1 MRDILSLVQRV
12 LEPLPVRGKGRLAEQ
27 ILSRT
32 KADVLTCHPLSGMKV
47 QLRRSQR
54 IERLMWAGAYE
65 REVLTLM
72 KRVLR
77 PSMTVMDIGANIGYI
92 AAIAAALV
100 GAGGEVHAF
109 EPNSSSYPC
118 LVQNLN
124 PFSHAYAH
132 QMAISDTQGTLPL
145 YLGGNSAEDGWA
157 SLLEGCAF
165 ERGPEPRDKQRVVQ
179 VEVTSIDAFVSRSI
193 ARRVDLIKIDIE
205 GNELHAL
212 RGALQTIERDHPV
225 IIAELNSWCLARDG
239 VQPADVVQFL
249 RDLGYLVRQLD
260 SENIWALFVLTGRA

>member
-1 MRDILSLVQRV
+1 M
-12 LEPLPVRGKGRLAEQ
+12 
-27 ILSRT
+27 ILSRS
-32 KADVLTCHPLSGMKV
+32 KADVLSCHPLSGMKV

-65 REVLTLM
+65 PKLLALM
-72 KRVLR
+72 KRVLK
-77 PSMTVMDIGANIGYI
+77 PSMTVIDVGANIGYI

-109 EPNSSSYPC
+109 EPNPSSYPY
-118 LVQNLN
+118 LEQNLS

-132 QMAISDTQGTLPL
+132 QMAINDTQGTLPL

-157 SLLEGCAF
+157 SLLECCAF
-165 ERGPEPRDKQRVVQ
+165 ERAPESREEQRAVK

-193 ARRVDLIKIDIE
+193 ARRVDLIKLDIE

-212 RGALQTIERDHPV
+212 CGALQTIERDHPV
-225 IIAELNSWCLARDG
+225 IIAELNGWCLARDG
-239 VQPADVVQFL
+239 VKPDDVVQLL
-249 RDLGYLVRQLD
+249 RDQGYLVRHVD
-260 SENIWALFVLTGRA
+260 GENIWALFVS

>member
-1 MRDILSLVQRV
+1 VVSFVRDILSLVQRA

-27 ILSRT
+27 ILRRT
-32 KADVLTCHPLSGMKV
+32 KAEMLSCHPLSGMKV

-54 IERLMWAGAYE
+54 IERLMWAGDYE
-65 REVLTLM
+65 REVLALM
-72 KRVLR
+72 KRVLKS
-77 PSMTVMDIGANIGYI
+77 SMNVMDIGANIGYI

-109 EPNSSSYPC
+109 EPNPSCYPY

-132 QMAISDTQGTLPL
+132 QMAISDTQGMLPL
-145 YLGGNSAEDGWA
+145 YLGGNSAEDGWG
-157 SLLEGCAF
+157 SLL
-165 ERGPEPRDKQRVVQ
+165 PEPRDEGRVVQ

-193 ARRVDLIKIDIE
+193 GRRVDLIKIDIE

-212 RGALQTIERDHPV
+212 RGALQTIERNHPV
-225 IIAELNSWCLARDG
+225 IIAELNAWCLARDS
-239 VQPADVVQFL
+239 VTPAEVVQFL
-249 RDLGYLVRQLD
+249 KDQGYLVRRLD
-260 SENIWALFVLTGRA
+260 SENVWALFVPTDLA